1 MYEQK
6 TLFWLFIGIFAVTAI
21 ITLLGITGVLK
32 NIKEKYLNTLFT
44 ALIMEVVAGILLMFQ
59 AYNLPNTQLNIAG
72 LLQEAGVEVTG
83 DVKAQKQ
90 LLIRHL
96 TAGITLPKIE
106 AEKKVLEVTVATK
119 DKLIADC
126 NGSLGEKENRFYKNI
141 LRLNALTTQ
150 YMGGNINLGF
160 EPDKKEEVY
169 QILLE
174 VFNELGEFRDGDA
187 VYLEDGKT
195 MNKTFVRE
203 LYAKFRERYG
213 RSAEEFDNIYLD
225 KFDVSQM
232 FKTYLD
238 KQTQV
243 PKTVSTE

>member
-44 ALIMEVVAGILLMFQ
+44 ALIMEVVAAIMLLFN
-59 AYNLPNTQLNIAG
+59 AYNLPDAQLNIAS
-72 LLQEAGVEVTG
+72 LLQEVGVETTG

-90 LLIRHL
+90 LLMKHL
-96 TAGITLPKIE
+96 TAGLTLPKIT
-106 AEKKVLEVTVATK
+106 AEKKELEATVAAK
-119 DKLIADC
+119 DQLLADC

-169 QILLE
+169 RILLE

-187 VYLEDGKT
+187 VYLADGKT
-195 MNKTFVRE
+195 MNKTFMRE

-213 RSAEEFDNIYLD
+213 RGAEEFDNIYLD
-225 KFDVSQM
+225 KYDVSQM
-232 FKTYLD
+232 FQAYLV
-238 KQTQV
+238 KQTSV
-243 PKTVSTE
+243 PKTVPTE

>member
-6 TLFWLFIGIFAVTAI
+6 TLFWLFIGIFAITAA

-32 NIKEKYLNTLFT
+32 NIKEKYLNSLFT
-44 ALIMEVVAGILLMFQ
+44 ALILEVLAGVVLMFQ
-59 AYNLPNTQLNIAG
+59 AYNLPNAQLNIAD

-90 LLIRHL
+90 LLMTHL
-96 TAGITLPKIE
+96 TAGVNLPKVE
-106 AEKKVLEVTVATK
+106 AEKKELEAAVATK
-119 DKLIADC
+119 DQLIADC

-141 LRLNALTTQ
+141 LRLNTLTTQ

-195 MNKTFVRE
+195 MNKTFMRE
-203 LYAKFRERYG
+203 LYTKFRERYG
-213 RSAEEFDNIYLD
+213 RMAEEFDNIYLD

-232 FKTYLD
+232 FKAYLD
-238 KQTQV
+238 RQTQV
-243 PKTVSTE
+243 PKSATTE